1 MDFNLISHV
10 FNESYLLPSWI
21 KHHREM
27 FDRAVIIDYA
37 STDGTVDVVKKY
49 APATWKVVS
58 SRNSEFNAEE
68 CDREVMEI
76 EESLLGWKIALNAT
90 EFLVFPEMRN
100 VLKNLEA
107 RSKNAVRISGY
118 TMVDPSDLHHESL
131 DSEESV
137 WSKYHFGIP
146 EHEIGLT
153 YPPGETSRP
162 VGRLLHSNTTGQ
174 YSIGRHAWHKDDG
187 ELPRS
192 VASILWYGFSPWS
205 PQLLSRK
212 TQIRSRVLEEDL
224 LAGGEHKSNWHFY
237 DRIDLID
244 KTRHKYM
251 ELSYDLNLL
260 PEFRQ
265 VTGMGDSSRNALD
278 PELHLNGLPFG
289 HKFGPSDLAR
299 YVNSHFG
306 IESQSATEAWEYLAR
321 LKMLELSNGQIE
333 GGSSPEKRR
342 RLFWRKYG

>member
-1 MDFNLISHV
+1 VDFNLISHV

-76 EESLLGWKIALNAT
+76 EELLIGWKIALNAT
-90 EFLVFPEMRN
+90 EFLVFPEMRK
-100 VLKNLEA
+100 VLNNLEA

-118 TMVDPSDLHHESL
+118 AMVDPSDLHHESL

-137 WSKYHFGIP
+137 WSKYHFGVP

-153 YPPGETSRP
+153 YPPSETSKV
-162 VGRLLHSNTTGQ
+162 VGRLLHLNTTGQ
-174 YSIGRHAWHKDDG
+174 YLIGRHAWHKDDG

-205 PQLLSRK
+205 PQLVSRK
-212 TQIRSRVLEEDL
+212 TQIRSRVPKNDL
-224 LAGGEHKSNWHFY
+224 LAGRGTHHY

-244 KTRHKYM
+244 KLRHKYM

-265 VTGMGDSSRNALD
+265 VTGMGDSSRSALD
-278 PELHLNGLPFG
+278 PELHMNGMPFG
-289 HKFGPSDLAR
+289 HKFGPSDLGR

-306 IESQSATEAWEYLAR
+306 IEGDSTTEAWEYLTR
-321 LKMLELSNGQIE
+321 LKMMELSNAQI
-333 GGSSPEKRR
+333 GVDSTMEKQR
-342 RLFWRKYG
+342 RLFRWKR

>member
-1 MDFNLISHV
+1 VDFNLISHV

-49 APATWKVVS
+49 APSTWKVVS

-76 EESLLGWKIALNAT
+76 EESLTGWKIALNAT

-118 TMVDPSDLHHESL
+118 TMVDPSDLHHEAL
-131 DSEESV
+131 DIEESV

-153 YPPGETSRP
+153 YPPSETSKV
-162 VGRLLHSNTTGQ
+162 VGRLLHSNKTGQ
-174 YSIGRHAWHKDDG
+174 YLIGRHAWHKDDG

-205 PQLLSRK
+205 PQLVSRK
-212 TQIRSRVLEEDL
+212 TQIRSRVPKNDL
-224 LAGGEHKSNWHFY
+224 LAGRGTHHY

-244 KTRHKYM
+244 KLRHKYM

-306 IESQSATEAWEYLAR
+306 IEGDSTTEAWEYLTR
-321 LKMLELSNGQIE
+321 LKMMELSNLYVE
-333 GGSSPEKRR
+333 GDTTMEKQR

>member
-1 MDFNLISHV
+1 VDFNLISHV

-49 APATWKVVS
+49 APSTWKVVS

-76 EESLLGWKIALNAT
+76 EESLTGWKIALNAT

-118 TMVDPSDLHHESL
+118 TMVDPSDLHHEAL
-131 DSEESV
+131 DIEESV

-153 YPPGETSRP
+153 YPPSETSKV
-162 VGRLLHSNTTGQ
+162 VGRLLHSNKTGQ
-174 YSIGRHAWHKDDG
+174 YLIGRHAWHKDDG

-205 PQLLSRK
+205 PQLVSRK
-212 TQIRSRVLEEDL
+212 TQIRSRVPKNDL
-224 LAGGEHKSNWHFY
+224 LAGRGTHHY

-244 KTRHKYM
+244 KLRHKYM

-306 IESQSATEAWEYLAR
+306 IEGDSTTEAWEYLTR
-321 LKMLELSNGQIE
+321 LKVMELSNAQI
-333 GGSSPEKRR
+333 GVDSTMEKQR
-342 RLFWRKYG
+342 RLFRWKR

>member
-37 STDGTVDVVKKY
+37 STDGTGDVVKKY

-90 EFLVFPEMRN
+90 EFLVFPEMRI

-153 YPPGETSRP
+153 YPPGETSRS

-212 TQIRSRVLEEDL
+212 TQISSRVPKNDL
-224 LAGGEHKSNWHFY
+224 LAGRGTYHY

-244 KTRHKYM
+244 KLRHKYM

-306 IESQSATEAWEYLAR
+306 IEGDSTTEAWENLTR
-321 LKMLELSNGQIE
+321 LKMMEPSNAQI
-333 GGSSPEKRR
+333 GVDSTMEKQR
-342 RLFWRKYG
+342 RLFRWRR

>member
-1 MDFNLISHV
+1 VDFNLISHV

-49 APATWKVVS
+49 APSTWKVVS

-76 EESLLGWKIALNAT
+76 EESLTGWKIALNAT

-118 TMVDPSDLHHESL
+118 TMVDPSDLHHEVL
-131 DSEESV
+131 DIEESV

-153 YPPGETSRP
+153 YPPSETSKV
-162 VGRLLHSNTTGQ
+162 VGRLLHSNKTGQ
-174 YSIGRHAWHKDDG
+174 YLIGRHAWHKDDG

-205 PQLLSRK
+205 PQLVSRK
-212 TQIRSRVLEEDL
+212 TQIRSRVPKNDL
-224 LAGGEHKSNWHFY
+224 LAGRGTHHY

-244 KTRHKYM
+244 KLRHKYM

-306 IESQSATEAWEYLAR
+306 IEGDSTTEAWEYLTR
-321 LKMLELSNGQIE
+321 LKVMELSNAQI
-333 GGSSPEKRR
+333 GVDSTMEKQR
-342 RLFWRKYG
+342 RLFRWKR